1 MCLLKPE
8 TKNNYN
14 TVLSPAI
21 EADSLAS
28 LVSQRLD
35 LELLMREILALEQ
48 RLSQLTPDSPD
59 YTDGK
64 LTPITLAEL
73 QTRVPFI
80 NWEDFLVRGFKI
92 VNHDLD
98 PGLTIMIDQ
107 GYLMVRK
114 FDLKV
119 FL

>member
-1 MCLLKPE
+1 MKANCK
-8 TKNNYN
+8 TF
-14 TVLSPAI
+14 LSPAI

-28 LVSQRLD
+28 LVSARLD
-35 LELLMREILALEQ
+35 LELLMRQILALEQ

-114 FDLKV
+114 IKHV
-119 FL
+119 K

>member
-1 MCLLKPE
+1 MILRSEDDEEIDIVAEPDEEQSAQQQFIAFQHHQQQHNSKMSRADCMKKLQ
-8 TKNNYN
+8 T
-14 TVLSPAI
+14 SI

-64 LTPITLAEL
+64 LTP
-73 QTRVPFI
+73 
-80 NWEDFLVRGFKI
+80 
-92 VNHDLD
+92 
-98 PGLTIMIDQ
+98 
-107 GYLMVRK
+107 
-114 FDLKV
+114 
-119 FL
+119 